1 MLKTSSPAI
10 STDAFVIVDP
20 MKRTFSLPVNYSRST
35 SDVSGEI
42 SQKKSINIQYSLK
55 ELEDTTMEISSFDFS
70 ESMIQKLKERSGASS
85 SFVAVSAHFWRSL
98 MKARQVPNKDS
109 VYFELVAD
117 GRERLQLILGTSC
130 P

>member
-1 MLKTSSPAI
+1 MQ
-10 STDAFVIVDP
+10 DD
-20 MKRTFSLPVNYSRST
+20 SLPVNDSRSIG
-35 SDVSGEI
+35 DVSGEI
-42 SQKKSINIQYSLK
+42 SEKKKKSINIEYSLK

-70 ESMIQKLKERSGASS
+70 ERTIQKLKERSGASS
-85 SFVAVSAHFWRSL
+85 SCVVVSTQFWRSL
-98 MKARQVPNKDS
+98 MKARQVLNKES